1 MAPANEQHIEQAETA
16 PINEQAAMPSRMEF
30 HAALGERHG
39 AENQRLIS
47 QACVGIAGLG
57 GLGSAVA
64 LHLARLG
71 VGKLILV
78 DFDNVDLS
86 NLHRQ
91 QYALAHL
98 GMPKTEAI
106 AQQISAINP
115 YVELELHQVKVTLEN
130 AAALFKD
137 CTVVCEAFDK
147 PDQKAMLIETLL
159 ADLPGT
165 PLVSGSGMAGI
176 ASANAIQT
184 THPLARLYVCG
195 DGTTD
200 VAEAGSLI
208 SPRVGVC
215 AGHEANMVL
224 RLILGENEP

>member
-1 MAPANEQHIEQAETA
+1 MAHVNEQRTPQLEVACDRGPQSI
-16 PINEQAAMPSRMEF
+16 PSREEF
-30 HAALGERHG
+30 RSALAQRHG
-39 AENQRLIS
+39 AENQQLIE

-71 VGKLILV
+71 VGKLVLA
-78 DFDNVDLS
+78 DFDTVDLS

-91 QYALAHL
+91 QYALVHL

-106 AQQISAINP
+106 AQQIRAINP
-115 YVELELHQVKVTLEN
+115 YVELELHSVKITSEN
-130 AAALFKD
+130 APVLFKD
-137 CTVVCEAFDK
+137 CTIVCEAFDQ

-159 ADLPGT
+159 TELSGT
-165 PLVSGSGMAGI
+165 PLVSGSGMAG
-176 ASANAIQT
+176 ADSANAIKT

-195 DGTTD
+195 DGSTD
-200 VAEAGSLI
+200 VAEAGSLV

-224 RLILGENEP
+224 RLILGMSEP